1 MNMKERC
8 VGRVHRENAYM
19 LKGWVFPSS
28 DVVLKLKQQYAS
40 PTFEAP

>member
-8 VGRVHRENAYM
+8 VGEFYRENAYM

-28 DVVLKLKQQYAS
+28 DVVLKLKQQYTS
-40 PTFEAP
+40 HLWL